1 MGAREEVVER
11 DIDGE
16 EIGVKREE
24 GVYRRFKNKITS
36 SIKNIKWLLVTIVVL
51 VKQVYP
57 KVLGPF

>member
-24 GVYRRFKNKITS
+24 GVYRRFRCI
-36 SIKNIKWLLVTIVVL
+36 
-51 VKQVYP
+51 
-57 KVLGPF
+57 